1 MNLIWSHVARNGQR
15 AERRAHSVKRKERTA
30 GYGFF
35 DFGFGIAD
43 FGLQKTVGPNSGCV
57 LRGARCALR
66 VADSRISGFAL
77 ALMIGRIIWGSVKL
91 QIIAENYRNFNG
103 AKSFDK

>member
-1 MNLIWSHVARNGQR
+1 M
-15 AERRAHSVKRKERTA
+15 
-30 GYGFF
+30 

-57 LRGARCALR
+57 LRGARCELR

-91 QIIAENYRNFNG
+91 QILAEYHRNFNG
-103 AKSFDK
+103 AKSFDI

>member
-1 MNLIWSHVARNGQR
+1 MIW
-15 AERRAHSVKRKERTA
+15 
-30 GYGFF
+30 
-35 DFGFGIAD
+35 DFR
-43 FGLQKTVGPNSGCV
+43 LQKTVGPNSGCV

-91 QIIAENYRNFNG
+91 QILAEYHRNFNG
-103 AKSFDK
+103 AKSFDIAVNFNMALPGLKIIPPTVE